1 VGIAAVYGFGKN
13 NSTSGKMAAAN
24 PGPVHRLRRHEL
36 RSTMAAEEAV
46 HSPAQKMRE
55 LLEWLAILVLV
66 LAPQAARADVKL
78 PPPVRVD
85 ARNPAPRP
93 DLVAF
98 SSAVSAPLIVDV
110 RRGPERWTASV
121 DPIHP
126 EKALRAAF
134 AQVIARFDPPL
145 PVRLTL
151 KAMRADVQGK
161 RIQLRLVVYVAD
173 ARDRTRLYQGPGDS
187 QIDLDAVHSQAELY
201 AALLAAVDDAARATA
216 LQFSARSGAP
226 EQSQSAKQLWVGGQL
241 GGLSVLGASLL
252 WQLRPGWLAQVAANP
267 IGPRMSVS
275 AAAGRRLHGDDAA
288 ELRGWVGLTAEM
300 PIALVKFCDTTCT
313 YNQVTRFHS
322 AWLLEFAWVFGEQMD
337 HRFGLQAG
345 MLVGLELPQ
354 WSSEVFRVLSP
365 WGGVGYW
372 TGW

>member
-1 VGIAAVYGFGKN
+1 
-13 NSTSGKMAAAN
+13 
-24 PGPVHRLRRHEL
+24 
-36 RSTMAAEEAV
+36 MAAEEAV
-46 HSPAQKMRE
+46 HSPGQQMRE
-55 LLEWLAILVLV
+55 FLKWLTILA
-66 LAPQAARADVKL
+66 LALSPQAARADVKL

-98 SSAVSAPLIVDV
+98 ASAVSAPLIVDV
-110 RRGPERWTASV
+110 RRGRDRWTASV
-121 DPIHP
+121 DPIHA
-126 EKALRAAF
+126 EQALRTAF

-145 PVRLTL
+145 PVRVSL
-151 KAMRADVQGK
+151 KTMRADVQGS
-161 RIQLRLVVYVAD
+161 RIQVRLVVYVAD
-173 ARDRTRLYQGPGDS
+173 ARDRARLYQGPGDS
-187 QIDLDAVHSQAELY
+187 QIDLDSVRSQAELY

-226 EQSQSAKQLWVGGQL
+226 EQSQSASQLWVGGQL

-252 WQLRPGWLAQVAANP
+252 WQLKPGWLAQVAANP

-300 PIALVKFCDTTCT
+300 PIALVKFCDSTCT
-313 YNQVTRFHS
+313 YNQVTRYNS

-345 MLVGLELPQ
+345 VLLGLELPQ
-354 WSSEVFRVLSP
+354 WNNEIYRVLSP
-365 WGGVGYW
+365 WGGIGYW
-372 TGW
+372 IGW